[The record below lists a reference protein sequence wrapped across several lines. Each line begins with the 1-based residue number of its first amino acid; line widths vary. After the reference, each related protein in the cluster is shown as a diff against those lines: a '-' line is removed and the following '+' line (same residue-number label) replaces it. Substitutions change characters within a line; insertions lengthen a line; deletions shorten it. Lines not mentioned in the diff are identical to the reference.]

1 MQKSL
6 FVETFG
12 DYPLIRV
19 IDFLIENEIFD
30 YSKKDMARYSEVSWN
45 TLEGFFN
52 KLIKKGLVIK
62 TRKVGKSQMYKIN
75 LENPVVKKIMEI
87 DMRLMLES
95 INVAEP
101 SDAKLKIPIR
111 HKIR

>member
-12 DYPLIRV
+12 DYPIIRV

-30 YSKKDMARYSEVSWN
+30 YSKKDISTHSEVSWN
-45 TLEGFFN
+45 TLEKFFN
-52 KLIKKGLVIK
+52 QLVKKDLVVK

-75 LENPVVKKIMEI
+75 LENPVIKKIMEL
-87 DMRLMLES
+87 DMGLMLDS
-95 INVAEP
+95 IKSVEAP
-101 SDAKLKIPIR
+101 SDVKLKVPIK
-111 HKIR
+111 HK

>member
-12 DYPLIRV
+12 DYPIIRV

-30 YSKKDMARYSEVSWN
+30 YSKKDIANYSEVSWN
-45 TLEGFFN
+45 TLEKFFN
-52 KLIKKGLVIK
+52 RLVKKGLVVK

-75 LENPVVKKIMEI
+75 LENPIIKKIMEI
-87 DMRLMLES
+87 DMRLMIDS
-95 INVAEP
+95 IKSVEAS
-101 SDAKLKIPIR
+101 SDVKLKVPIK
-111 HKIR
+111 HK

>member
-12 DYPLIRV
+12 DYPIIRV

-30 YSKKDMARYSEVSWN
+30 YSKKDIVRYSEVSWN
-45 TLEGFFN
+45 TLERFFN
-52 KLIKKGLVIK
+52 QLIKKELIIK

-75 LENPVVKKIMEI
+75 LGNPVVKKIMEI
-87 DMRLMLES
+87 DVGLMMES
-95 INVAEP
+95 MKSVEISGVKVKVP
-101 SDAKLKIPIR
+101 VRRK
-111 HKIR
+111 

>member
-12 DYPLIRV
+12 DYPIIRV

-30 YSKKDMARYSEVSWN
+30 YSRKDIASYSGVSWN
-45 TLEGFFN
+45 TLEGFFSQ
-52 KLIKKGLVIK
+52 LIKKGLVIR

-75 LENPVVKKIMEI
+75 LENPIVKKIMEI
-87 DMRLMLES
+87 DSRLLLES
-95 INVAEP
+95 IKSVEIP
-101 SDAKLKIPIR
+101 SEAKLKIPIKHR
-111 HKIR
+111 